1 MLSQETTVLLRR
13 ILQTLLGAVQW
24 SQIVK
29 VPNCFIV
36 KPSRVEV
43 FIHGQ
48 TLWTVSQFRNAN
60 QKIFSVAER
69 KEL

>member
-1 MLSQETTVLLRR
+1 MLLQETTVLLRR
-13 ILQTLLGAVQW
+13 ILQNLLGAVQW
-24 SQIVK
+24 SKMVE
-29 VPNCFIV
+29 VPYCFIV
-36 KPSRVEV
+36 KQWIVED

-60 QKIFSVAER
+60 QKFFSVAER